1 MAMKR
6 RQFLKILGSTGIVV
20 AAGGGIGGYLLSEP
34 GEHYPDGPWHAA
46 GSLYQEPRMRALS
59 YAILAPNPHN
69 RQPWLV
75 RLDGESGITLYCQM
89 NRRLPET
96 DPYDRQILIGLG
108 CFGELLRMAAAQDG
122 YDARINWFPAGVPA
136 GERLTEAPVAHINF
150 AKGAS
155 PDPLFRQVLRRRSNK
170 EPFDTSRR
178 VDTAT
183 LAALKNGDPDVL
195 TSNDKSLLAR
205 LRDLTMAAFMVEI
218 ETARTY
224 QESIDLMR
232 IGNKEVAASP
242 DGIDLGGG
250 FFSIMKNLGLTT
262 REKLADPQSMA
273 YKQGI
278 PPFRDIMYSAMA
290 YTWIN
295 TSSNTRLDQVEA
307 GIKYLRSNLKAAELG
322 LAMHPISQALQ
333 EYPEMT
339 DLYREIHALL
349 AVKSPGRIQML
360 SRLGYGPQV
369 AYSPRWP
376 LKTRILS

>member
-1 MAMKR
+1 MKR
-6 RQFLKILGSTGIVV
+6 RRFLKILGSTGIIA
-20 AAGGGIGGYLLSEP
+20 AAGGGISGYLLSEP
-34 GEHYPDGPWHAA
+34 GVDYPDGPWHRA

-75 RLDGESGITLYCQM
+75 RLEGESGITLYCQL

-96 DPYDRQILIGLG
+96 DPYDRQTLIGLG
-108 CFGELLRMAAAQDG
+108 CFGELLRMAAAEDG
-122 YDARINWFPAGVPA
+122 YGARINWFPAGVPE
-136 GERLTEAPVAHINF
+136 GERLTDAPVAHINL
-150 AKGAS
+150 KMGAA
-155 PDPLFRQVLRRRSNK
+155 PDPLFRQVLKRRSTK
-170 EPFDTSRR
+170 EPFDTSRPL
-178 VDTAT
+178 DTAT
-183 LAALKNGDPDVL
+183 LAALSDSAPDVL
-195 TSNDKSLLAR
+195 TTNDTRVVAR

-242 DGIDLGGG
+242 DGIDLGGV

-278 PPFRDIMYSAMA
+278 PPFRDIMYSSMA
-290 YTWIN
+290 FSWI
-295 TSSNTRLDQVEA
+295 TTAGNTRLDQVEA

-339 DLYREIHALL
+339 DLYRELHAFL

-360 SRLGYGPQV
+360 SRLGYGPQI
-369 AYSPRWP
+369 AYSPR
-376 LKTRILS
+376 LSLIHI